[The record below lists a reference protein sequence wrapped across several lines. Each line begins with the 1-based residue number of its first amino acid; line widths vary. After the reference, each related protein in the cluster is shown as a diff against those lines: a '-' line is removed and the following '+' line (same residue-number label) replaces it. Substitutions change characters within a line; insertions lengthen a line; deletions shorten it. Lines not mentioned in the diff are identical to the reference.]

1 MKNEKSGIVSKIT
14 ASSAMSDKHGKLSEL
29 IRVYQDLERT
39 LKALKA
45 NAERSVVAESINMRK
60 LIDRLS
66 KSKRVLERK
75 IGEALAAEKAH
86 IRKRFNRLI
95 KA

>member
-1 MKNEKSGIVSKIT
+1 
-14 ASSAMSDKHGKLSEL
+14 MSTKDGKLTEL

-45 NAERSVVAESINMRK
+45 NAERSVVAESINIRK

-66 KSKRVLERK
+66 QSKRALEAK
-75 IGEALAAEKAH
+75 ISEALATEKAH

>member
-1 MKNEKSGIVSKIT
+1 MNVNKNKS
-14 ASSAMSDKHGKLSEL
+14 GKLSEL

-39 LKALKA
+39 LKGLKDG
-45 NAERSVVAESINMRK
+45 AERSVAAESINLHK

-86 IRKRFNRLI
+86 IRKRFNRLL